1 MLTAYVIEFLFF
13 GFVGWLLDSTYRL
26 ITDGRF
32 LFGGYFRWIP
42 IRPIYGT
49 GGLLLIFYFKIFTD
63 LNPLALIIMASVMMV
78 VLEYISGVFSE
89 RLLGIKLWDYSDAKF
104 NIGGKVDL
112 LHTIFWFVLVFL
124 FYTYVFKF
132 ILLFESNFVFPQYI
146 DLPVFWS
153 FVAILIF
160 STIKNHP
167 AMIFGKTQPV
177 VCLYVYDYHKF
188 AILLKKFKKAR
199 KPARKAL
206 LKKQLQPYLKE
217 TGISLKNI

>member
-1 MLTAYVIEFLFF
+1 MLVAYVIEFLFF
-13 GFVGWLLDSTYRL
+13 GFAGWLLDSTYRL

-49 GGLLLIFYFKIFTD
+49 GGLLLTFYFKIFTD
-63 LNPLALIIMASVMMV
+63 INPIALIIIASIMMV
-78 VLEYISGVFSE
+78 SLEYISAAFS
-89 RLLGIKLWDYSDAKF
+89 RYFLGIKLWDYSDAKF
-104 NIGGKVDL
+104 NLGGKVDL
-112 LHTIFWFVLVFL
+112 LHSVFWFVLVFL
-124 FYTYVFKF
+124 FYNYLFKF

-146 DLPVFWS
+146 DLPVFWA
-153 FVAILIF
+153 FVTILIF

-167 AMIFGKTQPV
+167 ALVFGKNQPL
-177 VCLYVYDYHKF
+177 VCLYVYDYHKL

-217 TGISLKNI
+217 AGISLKNI

>member
-26 ITDGRF
+26 ITDGKF

-49 GGLLLIFYFKIFTD
+49 GGVLLILYFKIFTD
-63 LNPLALIIMASVMMV
+63 INPFTLIIIASIMMV
-78 VLEYISGVFSE
+78 LLEYISGVFSE
-89 RLLGIKLWDYSDAKF
+89 YFLGIKLWDYSKSKF

-112 LHTIFWFVLVFL
+112 LHSIFWIGLVFL
-124 FYTYVFKF
+124 FYKYIFSF
-132 ILLFESNFVFPQYI
+132 ILLFESNFIFPQYI
-146 DLPVFWS
+146 DLPVFWL
-153 FVAILIF
+153 FITIIIF

-167 AMIFGKTQPV
+167 AMIFGINKPM
-177 VCLYVYDYHKF
+177 VCLYVYDYHRF
-188 AILLKKFKKAR
+188 AILLKKFKRAI
-199 KPARKAL
+199 KPARKAML
-206 LKKQLQPYLKE
+206 RKQLQPYLRQ